1 MGELAQRTGINQ
13 STVSRLL
20 GTLMAR
26 GFVDRDEATARYRLG
41 LRLVAYADAVLAGL
55 DVRTIAR
62 PHLERL
68 VAQTGE
74 TATLSVP
81 GETQPYTI
89 DFVPSPS
96 NVASRGEL
104 GRPASPMRRSPGSCC
119 SPSARLPLERLGP
132 EPYERFTDRTLTTRA
147 ELAREVE
154 RVRAEGVAYGREE
167 REPGLNAVGAPVLG
181 REQALARDAQ
191 HPGSLDPAARPPH
204 AGPGLRA
211 EAGRRRGR
219 RRARWARLGRDL
231 GGVAQAGGL
240 AQRVGHVGA
249 LPREV
254 LVLAAE
260 VPVGGGLLVDRAVQ
274 VQGLAEGPGRRS
286 KCSSMSARI
295 CPRPIF
301 SVPNVSTMT
310 ETGCATPMA

>member
-1 MGELAQRTGINQ
+1 VPRAMREEDRALALLDVLAELPSGARVGELAQRTEINQ

-26 GFVDRDEATARYRLG
+26 GFVDRDDATARYRLG

-62 PHLERL
+62 PHLERV

-81 GETQPYTI
+81 GGTQPFTI

-104 GRPASPMRRSPGSCC
+104 GRPSVTHATVTGKLLLAFGP
-119 SPSARLPLERLGP
+119 LPLERLGP

-147 ELAREVE
+147 ELAREVD
-154 RVRAEGVAYGREE
+154 RVRADGVAYGREE

-181 REQALARDAQ
+181 REQALTAMLSIQ
-191 HPGSLDPAARPPH
+191 GPASRLNPRRM
-204 AGPGLRA
+204 PGLASELRQA
-211 EAGRRRGR
+211 ADAVG
-219 RRARWARLGRDL
+219 AAL
-231 GGVAQAGGL
+231 GG
-240 AQRVGHVGA
+240 
-249 LPREV
+249 
-254 LVLAAE
+254 
-260 VPVGGGLLVDRAVQ
+260 
-274 VQGLAEGPGRRS
+274 
-286 KCSSMSARI
+286 SA
-295 CPRPIF
+295 
-301 SVPNVSTMT
+301 
-310 ETGCATPMA
+310 